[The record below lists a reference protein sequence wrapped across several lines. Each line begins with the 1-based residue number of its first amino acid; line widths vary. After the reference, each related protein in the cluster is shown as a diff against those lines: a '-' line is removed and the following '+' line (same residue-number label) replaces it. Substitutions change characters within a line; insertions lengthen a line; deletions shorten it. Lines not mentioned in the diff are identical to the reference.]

1 MSAPNIVNVA
11 TITAKTDTLL
21 LTGTSAVQLLE
32 NPASSGKV
40 MKVNSLVVANV
51 DGTSAASITVGIYPQ
66 DDIGGTPVVL
76 ASTISVPADASLIV
90 IDKNMGLYLEENTS
104 IGVTA
109 SAANDLACTIT
120 YEELS

>member
-11 TITAKTDTLL
+11 TITAKTATAL
-21 LTGTSAVQLLE
+21 LTGTSAV
-32 NPASSGKV
+32 NAVNIPASSGKV

-66 DDIGGTPVVL
+66 DDIGGTPVLL

-90 IDKNMGLYLEENTS
+90 IDKNMGLYLEEDTS

>member
-1 MSAPNIVNVA
+1 MAAPNIVNVA
-11 TITAKTDTLL
+11 TIKAKTDTLL

-51 DGTSAASITVGIYPQ
+51 DGTSAASITVGIYPE

>member
-1 MSAPNIVNVA
+1 MAAPNIVNVA

-21 LTGTSAVQLLE
+21 LTGTSVVQLLE
-32 NPASSGKV
+32 NAASSGKV
-40 MKVNSLVVANV
+40 IKVNSLIVANV
-51 DGTSAASITVGIYPQ
+51 DGSSAAAITVGVYPQ
-66 DDIGGTPVVL
+66 DDIGGTPVL
-76 ASTISVPADASLIV
+76 IASTIGVPADASLIV

>member
-11 TITAKTDTLL
+11 TITAKTHTLL

-51 DGTSAASITVGIYPQ
+51 DGTSAASITVGIYPE
-66 DDIGGTPVVL
+66 DDIGGTAVLL